1 MLSLRVYVSGE
12 SPRHEA
18 VSLSHLSLI
27 TFDQSG
33 EEAVP
38 KETLFF
44 CPPFLFQ
51 NTLTLN

>member
-1 MLSLRVYVSGE
+1 MYVSGE
-12 SPRHEA
+12 SPRREA

-27 TFDQSG
+27 TFDQLG

-44 CPPFLFQ
+44 FCAPTPFLFQ